1 MSRNSAQNQRQRLL
15 EALKQKPYSTIEAR
29 RELDIMHPSAR
40 VQELKARG
48 ANIVTHKSTEPTE
61 SGELHTVARYV
72 LLSSGQ

>member
-1 MSRNSAQNQRQRLL
+1 MGNNSAASQRQRLL
-15 EALKQKPYSTIEAR
+15 EALRQKPYSTIEAR

-40 VQELKARG
+40 VQELKKG
-48 ANIVTHKSTEPTE
+48 GENIVTHKSTEPTE